1 MRHVVL
7 TLMILL
13 LNFYSTIAL
22 ADTYPWAKNSA
33 HLIGTINFIITQPND
48 NLPAIAQRSSLG
60 ITQLAAANAAINPTI
75 NLSPGI
81 KLKLPTQFIP
91 PHGVSEGIIINLP
104 EMRLYLFMSS
114 QQLIKTYPIGIGKIG
129 QTIPVTNTI
138 VTKKII
144 NPIWIPTENIRAFNR
159 KQGIILPNVI
169 LPGPENPLGPYAIYL
184 AIPEYRIHSTDAAD
198 SIGRRASF
206 GCIRM
211 RKENIS
217 DIFNFINP
225 GTAVHIVNFP
235 TKLAWVG
242 NKLYLE
248 AHEALADLP
257 NFSSTYPGMVKLI
270 QDNIKDKPALI
281 NWPLVK
287 HLASFKDG
295 IPHEIGIAFN

>member
-1 MRHVVL
+1 
-7 TLMILL
+7 MILL
-13 LNFYSTIAL
+13 LNFYSRSAI
-22 ADTYPWAKNSA
+22 ADTYIWSKNSA
-33 HLIGTINFIITQPND
+33 HLIGTINFIITKPND
-48 NLPAIAQRSSLG
+48 NLPALTQRYSLG
-60 ITQLAAANAAINPTI
+60 ITQLAAANSAINPTT

-114 QQLIKTYPIGIGKIG
+114 KKLIKTYPIGIGKIG
-129 QTIPVTNTI
+129 QTIPITKTI
-138 VTKKII
+138 VTKKIL
-144 NPIWIPTENIRAFNR
+144 NPIWIPTDNIREFNR
-159 KQGIILPNVI
+159 KQGIILPDVI
-169 LPGPENPLGPYAIYL
+169 PPGPTNPLGPYAIYL
-184 AIPEYRIHSTDAAD
+184 AIPEYRIHSTAVSD

-211 RKENIS
+211 RKDNIS
-217 DIFNFINP
+217 DFFGLISP

-235 TKLAWVG
+235 TKIAWVG

-248 AHEALADLP
+248 AHAELADLP

-281 NWPLVK
+281 NWELVK
-287 HLASFKDG
+287 HLSSVKDG
-295 IPHEIGIAFN
+295 IPHEIGLALN